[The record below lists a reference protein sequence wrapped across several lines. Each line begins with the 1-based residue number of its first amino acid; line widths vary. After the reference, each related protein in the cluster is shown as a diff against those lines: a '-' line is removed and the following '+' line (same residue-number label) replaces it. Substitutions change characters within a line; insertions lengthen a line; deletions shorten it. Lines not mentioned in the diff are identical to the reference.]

1 MVIVFPT
8 TTLLVIVHQPGLV
21 SDVSLQFLFFQNGHQ
36 LLTASNEKLMRIFD
50 LQNENAG
57 KIAGKNCLTAVDL
70 FLLLGVFERTLVKIK
85 SK

>member
-1 MVIVFPT
+1 MVISFPT
-8 TTLLVIVHQPGLV
+8 TTLLVIVHQPALV

-57 KIAGKNCLTAVDL
+57 KIAGKKLFNC
-70 FLLLGVFERTLVKIK
+70 
-85 SK
+85 S